1 MATQKT
7 IPYLQGHLIKPI
19 GIQESGEVVFTD
31 GRNEVRANQ
40 QQCEAYGYTYDQET
54 GTCSGFTFS
63 TNLGR
68 NINHENNN
76 TQGVRN
82 TVETGTNNTY
92 IMGENNTVKGFS
104 RNNIIIGNQ
113 NEIVNGIN
121 NTNVYGTLAQ
131 ATADNSI
138 VLGGN
143 AGTDT
148 LGERQSITVM
158 FGRQTTNG
166 TNTTSYMNN
175 TTDSFFPVPDNTGI
189 YFHAEVIAIR
199 VGGSSGSGAVGDYAS
214 WVERGVV
221 INKDGTV
228 SINRERDAIKSSGT
242 VTGWQPTGIVTSST
256 YFTLRVRG
264 ASNMTIEWA
273 ATVSMTQ
280 MKTGVVLS

>member
-1 MATQKT
+1 MAN
-7 IPYLQGHLIKPI
+7 IPFLSGYLVKPNSI
-19 GIQESGEVVFTD
+19 NGLGLVTFTD
-31 GRNEVRANQ
+31 GRNAITPNQ

-54 GTCSGFTFS
+54 GTCSAFTF
-63 TNLGR
+63 TPILAR
-68 NINHENNN
+68 NTGNTNNN
-76 TQGVRN
+76 TQGAGN
-82 TVETGTNNTY
+82 KIETGTNNTY
-92 IMGENNTVKGFS
+92 IMGENNTVKGLS
-104 RNNIIIGNQ
+104 RNNIIIGSN
-113 NEIVNGIN
+113 NEISNGIK

-158 FGRQTTNG
+158 FGGQTTNG
-166 TNTTSYMNN
+166 TNTTSNMNN

-199 VGGSSGSGAVGDYAS
+199 VGGSSGSGAKGDYAS